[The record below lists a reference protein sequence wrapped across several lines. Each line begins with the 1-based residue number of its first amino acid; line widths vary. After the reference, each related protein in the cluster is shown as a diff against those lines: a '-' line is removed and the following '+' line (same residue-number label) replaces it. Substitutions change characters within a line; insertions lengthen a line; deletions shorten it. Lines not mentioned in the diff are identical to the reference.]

1 MVLWA
6 IPYKPFPNYFV
17 LLHLEHWKCVDQSQK
32 AALSLVLFPSFDT
45 HLQILICVLP
55 SPAAIQVPKTDHS
68 CGTITCIAECV

>member
-1 MVLWA
+1 
-6 IPYKPFPNYFV
+6 
-17 LLHLEHWKCVDQSQK
+17 LEHWKCVDQSRK

-68 CGTITCIAECV
+68 CGTITCIAECYEDKIEGGWSRRLCEEQEIY